1 MMWSNM
7 VRKKTLGVSLVL
19 AIVLIVLIQAHY
31 ASIAQ
36 SSQNSLSA
44 SGLVIGGDVM
54 EEGATLPGAFLE
66 FAILFAVTYLFL
78 SSVAKRFES

>member
-1 MMWSNM
+1 M

-19 AIVLIVLIQAHY
+19 AIALIVLIQAHY
-31 ASIAQ
+31 TSIAQ
-36 SSQNSLSA
+36 SSQEGLSTMSA

-66 FAILFAVTYLFL
+66 FSILLAVTYLFL
-78 SSVAKRFES
+78 SSVAKRFEG